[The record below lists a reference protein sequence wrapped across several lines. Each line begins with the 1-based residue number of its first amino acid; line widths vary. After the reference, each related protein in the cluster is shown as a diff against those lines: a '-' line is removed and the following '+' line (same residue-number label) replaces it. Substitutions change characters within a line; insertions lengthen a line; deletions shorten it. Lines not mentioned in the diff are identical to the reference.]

1 MENQSVICRSAMRLF
16 QAETTAEQDF
26 IVPDIKPDI
35 KKVLKLTATPI
46 LHQSDYGQG
55 RLTLS
60 GDLMVYLC
68 YLPEDGLT
76 ARGMELR
83 LPFSDVLE
91 TGGDGCVPEV
101 QVRRLTC
108 NLINGRKISL
118 RAQLSVNCFCSQTEE
133 VTLLCPDEDDDL
145 RVLKKPFSY
154 CKTVVTEPRTVEFSE
169 RLELPS
175 QSAPVR
181 ELLSVEPTVLIQE
194 YQALTDRIA
203 LSGVVRVE
211 TLYLP
216 DTDPCHIARMEHEL
230 PFTEIIRADGL
241 NEDAYCQIAVLPC
254 RFEVGLCEDSD
265 GDARMVSLRYGFRL
279 VADACNTET
288 CDAVTDAFGISRP
301 VTLKN
306 ASLKAVC
313 NCQRRTLTH
322 NIREVLPIESVLE
335 VCSLTAVARVVSTA
349 KEESVLT
356 LNGELTVNALVLC
369 EPDGLPEAVTA
380 TLPFTAVDDGGCHCD
395 EVCATAVC
403 EHAGYTLRADGGVE
417 LRATVKLTVTGA
429 ASETVAVVTQLTPCE
444 AAQEKPCRM
453 VVYFPQ
459 EKDCLWDV
467 AKRYGCCPKKIAT
480 VNGLEETCE
489 SLPHQPILI
498 P

>member
-1 MENQSVICRSAMRLF
+1 MEQQSVICRSSMRLF

-35 KKVLKLTATPI
+35 KKVLKVTATPV

-60 GDLMVYLC
+60 GDLLVCLC
-68 YLPEDGLT
+68 YLPEDGTT

-101 QVRRLTC
+101 QVRRTTC

-118 RAQLSVNCFCSQTEE
+118 RAQLSVSCFCSQTEE
-133 VTLLCPDEDDDL
+133 LTLLCPEEDDDL
-145 RVLKKPFSY
+145 RILQKPFSY

-169 RLELPS
+169 RLELPAH
-175 QSAPVR
+175 SAPIR
-181 ELLSVEPTVLIQE
+181 ELLSVEPTVVIQE

-216 DTDPCHIARMEHEL
+216 DADPCSIARMEHEL

-241 NEDAYCQIAVLPC
+241 NEDGYCRITALPC
-254 RFEVGLCEDSD
+254 RFEMGLCEDAD
-265 GDARMVSLRYGFRL
+265 GDARMVNFRYGFRL

-288 CDAVTDAFGISRP
+288 CDAIADAFGICRP
-301 VTLKN
+301 VTIKS
-306 ASLKAVC
+306 ASLKTVC
-313 NCQRRTLTH
+313 NCQRETLTH
-322 NIREVLPIESVLE
+322 NLRETLPVDGVLE
-335 VCSLTAVARVVSTA
+335 VCSLTAVPRITA
-349 KEESVLT
+349 ALLEGGVLT
-356 LNGELTVNALVLC
+356 LNGELSVNALVLC
-369 EPDGLPEAVTA
+369 EPDGLPEAVAA
-380 TLPFTAVDDGGCHCD
+380 TLPFTAVSEGFGNCD
-395 EVCATAVC
+395 EVCATAAC
-403 EHAGYTLRADGGVE
+403 DHAGYTLRADGGLE
-417 LRATVKLTVTGA
+417 LRAAIKLTVTA
-429 ASETVAVVTQLTPCE
+429 AKAETVGAVTQLIPSE
-444 AAQEKPCRM
+444 EVRENPCRM
-453 VVYFPQ
+453 VVYFPR

-467 AKRYGCCPKKIAT
+467 AKRYGSCPKKIAT
-480 VNGLEETCE
+480 VNGLDE
-489 SLPHQPILI
+489 SCDCLPCQPILI